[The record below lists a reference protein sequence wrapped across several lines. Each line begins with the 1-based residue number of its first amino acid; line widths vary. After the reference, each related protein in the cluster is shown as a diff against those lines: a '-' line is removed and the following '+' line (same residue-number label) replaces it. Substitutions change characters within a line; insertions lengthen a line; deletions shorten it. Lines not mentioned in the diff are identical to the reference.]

1 MDAAKKSCRAR
12 LEQNSSVARVTASSG
27 LVNRGGLIAIQ
38 GQRKLQAIRLLAKQG
53 ENRGIAPLGKNHVGV
68 FALDQSRKS
77 KRGRFACLVEFPARP
92 IHFDLKRGAAAMRG
106 IDAR

>member
-12 LEQNSSVARVTASSG
+12 LEQDSAVTRVTASAG
-27 LVNRGGLIAIQ
+27 LVNGGGLIAIQ

-53 ENRGIAPLGKNHVGV
+53 ENRGIAPLGQNHVGV
-68 FALDQSRKS
+68 FPLDQSRKS
-77 KRGRFACLVEFPARP
+77 KRGRLACFVEFPACP
-92 IHFDLKRGAAAMRG
+92 IHLNLQCGSPTMSR